1 MASVDSFD
9 KLPDD
14 VLLSMIEDPLFD
26 ENDPSWQES
35 AEDYMADAA
44 TLDAVDITS
53 GAPINV
59 RAAVNAAQSE
69 EDRLATLKNFYPGA
83 VRVEDLSPEYGSQRF
98 GAGNFVYEDPET
110 QELTLFDER
119 GGWIFGASIADL
131 TADIGPEIAETVG
144 AIGGGIAGAIG
155 GLAAAP
161 FTAGVVNPVTGA
173 LAGEGLGS
181 ASARESYIGLLNY
194 FGETE
199 DNRTLGEVG
208 KDFAITAGLNAAAG
222 PVLAKFWQGIKLTG
236 NSVRYAADTM
246 SVEAREAYKKL
257 KSVVTNPL
265 PGQISLNPMT
275 NLLEK
280 VLSNVPLASK
290 TMHTAA
296 KRTLVEIEEY
306 ALNLAQR
313 YGGVRTQTEAAEEL
327 LKKGDIDEGIP
338 AGSLRQA
345 KQRYKDQSNV
355 NYKAV
360 QDMLPDGNIKN
371 IDALEQLSED
381 LIIASRTAVG
391 DRNSATGLA
400 NLEPILKDFSE
411 GVLNWKDLR
420 RLRTQLMDDTRSSVA
435 NGATSQSQKNEIKRV
450 IGAITE
456 ALDGHIGSFG
466 DEALE
471 ESYKAANK
479 YVRTNM
485 DKMSGP
491 IAYIDNILNKEGSTI
506 ESALRGI
513 VNGTKDGPAGIIKL
527 KEVLTPEEFAVLP
540 GYILGRMGLPTPGMA
555 EGVELGVETGAEYIA
570 KSGFSANRFMNA
582 WNTMSKE
589 AKDVLF
595 KGSDFA
601 DLGKELD
608 NLAFVVERVRDAA
621 KIGANPSGTA
631 QSAHALGWLLAAGG
645 GGATL
650 GLEFGLGSVVG
661 PAGVAKLMTRPA
673 FVRWLAEGTE
683 IVARNPNSMA
693 QHIRRLV
700 QIQAANPEIRDEIRA
715 LLQGL
720 QGETTEPLASNTS
733 SSAQTAP
740 MNPSESAFRQV
751 STAEVSDKLMPD
763 AIRPEEMQARM
774 AATQPAP
781 TDMPLF
787 EDLEPAGGLA
797 SMAPSMGGFDS
808 SMSPTIVPSEVDR
821 EIAMRMNARNSG
833 IAGLV

>member
-9 KLPDD
+9 DLPDD
-14 VLLSMIEDPLFD
+14 VLLAMTEDPLFD
-26 ENDPSWQES
+26 PTDPTWQQT

-44 TLDAVDITS
+44 TLDLVDIDS
-53 GAPINV
+53 GAPFNV

-69 EDRLATLKNFYPGA
+69 EDRLATLRGFYPGA
-83 VRVEDLSPEYGSQRF
+83 VRVEDLSPDFGEQRF
-98 GAGNFVYEDPET
+98 GAKNFVYEDPET
-110 QELTLFDER
+110 QNLTLFDER
-119 GGWIFGASIADL
+119 GGLIFGASIADL

-144 AIGGGIAGAIG
+144 AIGGGIGGALAGV
-155 GLAAAP
+155 AATVP
-161 FTAGVVNPVTGA
+161 TAGVVNPYSAA

-181 ASARESYIGLLNY
+181 AAARESYIGILNY

-208 KDFAITAGLNAAAG
+208 KDFVTTAGINAAAG
-222 PVLAKFWQGIKLTG
+222 PVLAKFWQGIKLSG
-236 NSVRYAADTM
+236 DSVRYAADTM

-257 KSVVTNPL
+257 KSVVANPL

-280 VLSNVPLASK
+280 VLSNLPIASK
-290 TMHTAA
+290 TMHAAA
-296 KRTLVEIEEY
+296 KRTLVEVEDY
-306 ALNLAQR
+306 ALDLASR
-313 YGGVRTQTEAAEEL
+313 YGGIRTQTEAAEEL

-345 KQRYKDQSNV
+345 KQRYRDQSNA

-360 QDMLPDGNIKN
+360 SDMLPDGNIKK
-371 IDALEQLSED
+371 IDALEQLNQD
-381 LIIASRTAVG
+381 LVIASKTAVG

-400 NLEPILKDFSE
+400 TLEPILKDFSE
-411 GVLNWKDLR
+411 GVLNWNDLR
-420 RLRTQLMDDTRSSVA
+420 GLRTQLMDDTRSSVA
-435 NGATSQSQKNEIKRV
+435 SGATSQSQKNEIKRV

-456 ALDGHIGSFG
+456 VLDGHIGSFG

-471 ESYKAANK
+471 QSYKGANK

-506 ESALRGI
+506 ESALKGI
-513 VNGTKDGPAGIIKL
+513 VRGTNEGPAGVKKL
-527 KEVLTPEEFAVLP
+527 KEVLTPEEFSVLP
-540 GYILGRMGLPTPGMA
+540 GYILGRMGVPTPGMA

-570 KSGFSANRFMNA
+570 KSGFSVNRFMNN

-608 NLAFVVERVRDAA
+608 NLEFVVNRVKDAA
-621 KIGANPSGTA
+621 RIGANPSGTA
-631 QSAHALGWLLAAGG
+631 QSLHALGWLASGITG
-645 GGATL
+645 TATL
-650 GLEFGLGSVVG
+650 GLEFGLGSALG
-661 PAGVAKLMTRPA
+661 PAAVAKLMTKPA
-673 FVRWLAEGTE
+673 FVKWLAEGTQK
-683 IVARNPNSMA
+683 AATDPNSIA

-700 QIQAANPEIRDEIRA
+700 QIQAVNPEIRDEIRA

-720 QGETTEPLASNTS
+720 QGETAEPLASNTS

-740 MNPSESAFRQV
+740 MSPNEGEFREV
-751 STAEVSDKLMPD
+751 STAEVSNKLMPS
-763 AIRPEEMQARM
+763 AIRPEQLQASM
-774 AATQPAP
+774 AAAQPTP

-787 EDLEPAGGLA
+787 EDLEPATSGLA
-797 SMAPSMGGFDS
+797 SMGGFNA
-808 SMSPTIVPSEVDR
+808 SMSPSIVPSAVDR
-821 EIAMRMNARNSG
+821 EIAERMRARSSG

>member
-1 MASVDSFD
+1 MANVDSFNE
-9 KLPDD
+9 LPDD
-14 VLLSMIEDPLFD
+14 VLLSMIQDPLFD

-35 AEDYMADAA
+35 AEDYMADAM
-44 TLDAVDITS
+44 TLDAVDIIS

-69 EDRLATLKNFYPGA
+69 EDRLATLKGFYKGA
-83 VRVEDLSPEYGSQRF
+83 VRVEDLSPEFGAQRF

-119 GGWIFGASIADL
+119 GGLIFGASIADL

-608 NLAFVVERVRDAA
+608 NLEFVVKRVKAA
-621 KIGANPSGTA
+621 ARIGANPSGTA
-631 QSAHALGWLLAAGG
+631 QSAHALGWLAAAGG
-645 GGATL
+645 GYATL
-650 GLEFGLGSVVG
+650 GFEFGLASVVG
-661 PAGVAKLMTRPA
+661 PAGLAKMMTRPG
-673 FVRWLAEGTE
+673 FVKWLAEGVE
-683 IVARNPNSMA
+683 KAAFNPNSVA

-720 QGETTEPLASNTS
+720 QGETVEPLASNTS

-751 STAEVSDKLMPD
+751 STAEVSDKLLPT
-763 AIRPEEMQARM
+763 AQEMQARM
-774 AATQPAP
+774 AAAQSAP

-787 EDLEPAGGLA
+787 EDLEPTGGLA
-797 SMAPSMGGFDS
+797 SMGPSAGGFDL
-808 SMSPTIVPSEVDR
+808 SMSPTIVPSEADR
-821 EIAMRMNARNSG
+821 EIAVRMNARNSG
-833 IAGLV
+833 IAGLI

>member
-1 MASVDSFD
+1 MVANVDSFD
-9 KLPDD
+9 QLPDD
-14 VLLSMIEDPLFD
+14 VLLAMTEDPLFD
-26 ENDPSWQES
+26 AEDPSWQQS
-35 AEDYMADAA
+35 AEDYMAEAA
-44 TLDAVDITS
+44 VLDAVDITS
-53 GAPINV
+53 GAPFNV

-69 EDRLATLKNFYPGA
+69 EDRLATLKGFYKGA
-83 VRVEDLSPEYGSQRF
+83 VRVEDLSPEFGEQRF
-98 GAGNFVYEDPET
+98 GSKNFVYENPET

-119 GGWIFGASIADL
+119 GGLIFGASLDDL

-144 AIGGGIAGAIG
+144 AIGGGIAGVAAG
-155 GLAAAP
+155 AFAAP
-161 FTAGVVNPVTGA
+161 FTAGAVNPVTGA
-173 LAGEGLGS
+173 LVGEGLGS

-246 SVEAREAYKKL
+246 SVEAKEAYKKL

-265 PGQISLNPMT
+265 PGQVALNPMT

-280 VLSNVPLASK
+280 VLSNLPFASK

-296 KRTLVEIEEY
+296 KRVLVEIEEA
-306 ALNLAQR
+306 ALDLSQR
-313 YGGVRTQTEAAEEL
+313 YGGARTQTEAAEEL

-345 KQRYKDQSNV
+345 KQRYRAQSNA

-360 QDMLPDGNIKN
+360 SDMLPDGNIKN

-381 LIIASRTAVG
+381 LVIASRTAVG

-411 GVLNWKDLR
+411 GVLNWTDLR
-420 RLRTQLMDDTRSSVA
+420 ALRTQLMDDTRSSVA
-435 NGATSQSQKNEIKRV
+435 SGATSQSQKNEIKRV

-456 ALDGHIGSFG
+456 VLDGHIGSFG

-471 ESYKAANK
+471 QSYKGANK

-485 DKMSGP
+485 DEMYGP
-491 IAYIDNILNKEGSTI
+491 ITYIDSILNKEGS
-506 ESALRGI
+506 ESALKAI

-527 KEVLTPEEFAVLP
+527 KEVLTPEEFSVLP

-570 KSGFSANRFMNA
+570 KSGFSVNRFMNN

-608 NLAFVVERVRDAA
+608 NLRFVVNRVKDAA
-621 KIGANPSGTA
+621 RIGANPSGTA
-631 QSAHALGWLLAAGG
+631 QSSHAIGWLLAAAG

-650 GLEFGLGSVVG
+650 GFEFGLGSVVG
-661 PAGVAKLMTRPA
+661 PAGLAKLMTRPA
-673 FVRWLAEGTE
+673 FVRWLAEGTQK
-683 IVARNPNSMA
+683 AATNPNSIA

-700 QIQAANPEIRDEIRA
+700 QIQAANPEIRDEVRA

-720 QGETTEPLASNTS
+720 QGETAEPLASNTS

-740 MNPSESAFRQV
+740 MSPNEGAFREV
-751 STAEVSDKLMPD
+751 STAEVSNKLMPG

-774 AATQPAP
+774 AAAQPTP

-797 SMAPSMGGFDS
+797 SMGGFDAS
-808 SMSPTIVPSEVDR
+808 VSPTIIPSAADR
-821 EIAMRMNARNSG
+821 EIAERMKARSSG

>member
-1 MASVDSFD
+1 MVANVDSFD
-9 KLPDD
+9 ELPDD
-14 VLLSMIEDPLFD
+14 VLLAMIQDPLFD
-26 ENDPSWQES
+26 QNDPSWQQS
-35 AEDYMADAA
+35 AEDYMAEAA
-44 TLDAVDITS
+44 VLDAVDITS
-53 GAPINV
+53 GAPFNV

-69 EDRLATLKNFYPGA
+69 EDRLATLKGFYKGA
-83 VRVEDLSPEYGSQRF
+83 VRVEDLSPEFGEQRF
-98 GAGNFVYEDPET
+98 GTGNFVYEDPKT

-119 GGWIFGASIADL
+119 GGLIFGASLADL

-144 AIGGGIAGAIG
+144 AIGGGIAGVPAG
-155 GLAAAP
+155 VFAAP
-161 FTAGVVNPVTGA
+161 FTAGAVNPVTGA
-173 LAGEGLGS
+173 LVGEGLGS

-208 KDFAITAGLNAAAG
+208 KDFLTTAGLNAAAG

-246 SVEAREAYKKL
+246 SVEAKEAYKKL

-280 VLSNVPLASK
+280 VLSNLPLASK

-296 KRTLVEIEEY
+296 KRVLVEIEEA
-306 ALNLAQR
+306 ALDLSQR
-313 YGGVRTQTEAAEEL
+313 YGGARTQTEAAEEL

-345 KQRYKDQSNV
+345 KQRYRAQSNA
-355 NYKAV
+355 NYTAV
-360 QDMLPDGNIKN
+360 SDMLPDGNIKN

-381 LIIASRTAVG
+381 LVIASRTAVG

-411 GVLNWKDLR
+411 GVLNWTDLR
-420 RLRTQLMDDTRSSVA
+420 ALRTQLMDDTRSSVA
-435 NGATSQSQKNEIKRV
+435 SGATSQSQKNEIKRV
-450 IGAITE
+450 IGAITKV
-456 ALDGHIGSFG
+456 LDGHIGSFG

-471 ESYKAANK
+471 QSYKGANK

-506 ESALRGI
+506 EGALKGI

-527 KEVLTPEEFAVLP
+527 KEVLTPEEFSVLP

-570 KSGFSANRFMNA
+570 KSGFSVNRFMNN

-608 NLAFVVERVRDAA
+608 NLSFVVNRVKDAA
-621 KIGANPSGTA
+621 RIGANPSGTA
-631 QSAHALGWLLAAGG
+631 QSSHAIGWLLAAGG

-650 GLEFGLGSVVG
+650 GFEFGFGSVVG
-661 PAGVAKLMTRPA
+661 PAGLAKLMTRPA
-673 FVRWLAEGTE
+673 FVRWLAEGTQK
-683 IVARNPNSMA
+683 AATNPNSIA

-700 QIQAANPEIRDEIRA
+700 QIQAANPEIRDEVRA

-720 QGETTEPLASNTS
+720 QGETAEPLASNTS

-740 MNPSESAFRQV
+740 MSPNEGAFREV
-751 STAEVSDKLMPD
+751 STAEVSNKLMPG

-774 AATQPAP
+774 AAAQPTP

-797 SMAPSMGGFDS
+797 SMGGFDAS
-808 SMSPTIVPSEVDR
+808 VSPTIVPSAADR
-821 EIAMRMNARNSG
+821 EIAERMKARSSG

>member
-1 MASVDSFD
+1 MVANVDSFD
-9 KLPDD
+9 ELPDD
-14 VLLSMIEDPLFD
+14 VLLAMIQDPLFD
-26 ENDPSWQES
+26 QNDPSWQQS
-35 AEDYMADAA
+35 AEDYMAEAA
-44 TLDAVDITS
+44 VLDAVDITS
-53 GAPINV
+53 GAPFNV

-69 EDRLATLKNFYPGA
+69 EDRLATLKGFYKGA
-83 VRVEDLSPEYGSQRF
+83 VRVEDLSPEFGEQRF
-98 GAGNFVYEDPET
+98 GTGNFVYEDPKT

-119 GGWIFGASIADL
+119 GGLIFGASLADL

-144 AIGGGIAGAIG
+144 AIGGGIAGVPAG
-155 GLAAAP
+155 VFAAP
-161 FTAGVVNPVTGA
+161 FTAGAVNPVTGA
-173 LAGEGLGS
+173 LVGEGLGS

-208 KDFAITAGLNAAAG
+208 KDFLTTAGLNAAAG

-246 SVEAREAYKKL
+246 SVEAKEAYKKL

-280 VLSNVPLASK
+280 VLSNLPLASK

-296 KRTLVEIEEY
+296 KRVLVEIEEA
-306 ALNLAQR
+306 ALDLSQR
-313 YGGVRTQTEAAEEL
+313 YGGARTQTEAAEEL

-345 KQRYKDQSNV
+345 KQRYRAQSNA
-355 NYKAV
+355 NYTAV
-360 QDMLPDGNIKN
+360 SDMLPDGNIKN

-381 LIIASRTAVG
+381 LVIASRTAVG

-411 GVLNWKDLR
+411 GVLNWTDLR
-420 RLRTQLMDDTRSSVA
+420 ALRTQLMDDTRSSVA
-435 NGATSQSQKNEIKRV
+435 SGATSQSQKNEIKRV
-450 IGAITE
+450 IGAITKV
-456 ALDGHIGSFG
+456 LDGHIGSFG

-471 ESYKAANK
+471 QSYKGANK

-506 ESALRGI
+506 EGALKGI

-527 KEVLTPEEFAVLP
+527 KEVLTPEEFSVLP

-570 KSGFSANRFMNA
+570 KSGFSVNRFMNN

-608 NLAFVVERVRDAA
+608 NLSFVVNRVKDAA
-621 KIGANPSGTA
+621 RIGANPSGTA
-631 QSAHALGWLLAAGG
+631 QSSHAIGWLLAAGG

-650 GLEFGLGSVVG
+650 GFEFGFGSVVG
-661 PAGVAKLMTRPA
+661 PAGLAKLMTRPA
-673 FVRWLAEGTE
+673 FVRWLAEGTQK
-683 IVARNPNSMA
+683 AATNPNSIA

-700 QIQAANPEIRDEIRA
+700 QIQAANPEIRDEVRA

-720 QGETTEPLASNTS
+720 QGETAEPLASNTS

-740 MNPSESAFRQV
+740 MSPNEGAFREV
-751 STAEVSDKLMPD
+751 STAEVSNKLMPG

-774 AATQPAP
+774 AAAQPTP

-797 SMAPSMGGFDS
+797 SMGGFDAS
-808 SMSPTIVPSEVDR
+808 VSPTIVPSAADR
-821 EIAMRMNARNSG
+821 EIAERTKARSSG

>member
-1 MASVDSFD
+1 MVANVDSFD
-9 KLPDD
+9 ELPDD
-14 VLLSMIEDPLFD
+14 VLLAMIQDPLFD
-26 ENDPSWQES
+26 QNDPSWQQS
-35 AEDYMADAA
+35 AEDYMAEAA
-44 TLDAVDITS
+44 VLDAVDITS
-53 GAPINV
+53 GAPFNV

-69 EDRLATLKNFYPGA
+69 EDRLATLKGFYKGA
-83 VRVEDLSPEYGSQRF
+83 VRVEDLSPEFGEQRF
-98 GAGNFVYEDPET
+98 GTGNFVYEDPKT

-119 GGWIFGASIADL
+119 GGLIFGASLADL

-144 AIGGGIAGAIG
+144 AIGGGIAGVPAG
-155 GLAAAP
+155 VFAAP
-161 FTAGVVNPVTGA
+161 FTAGAVNPVTGA
-173 LAGEGLGS
+173 LVGEGLGS

-208 KDFAITAGLNAAAG
+208 KDFLTTAGLNAAAG

-246 SVEAREAYKKL
+246 SVEAKEAYKKL

-280 VLSNVPLASK
+280 VLSNLPLASK

-296 KRTLVEIEEY
+296 KRVLVEIEEA
-306 ALNLAQR
+306 ALDLSQR
-313 YGGVRTQTEAAEEL
+313 YGGARTQTEAAEEL

-345 KQRYKDQSNV
+345 KQRYRAQSNA
-355 NYKAV
+355 NYTAV
-360 QDMLPDGNIKN
+360 SDMLPDGNIKN

-381 LIIASRTAVG
+381 LVIASRTAVG

-411 GVLNWKDLR
+411 GVLNWTDLR
-420 RLRTQLMDDTRSSVA
+420 ALRTQLMDDTRSSVA
-435 NGATSQSQKNEIKRV
+435 SGATSQSQKNEIKRV
-450 IGAITE
+450 IGAITKV
-456 ALDGHIGSFG
+456 LDGHIGSFG

-471 ESYKAANK
+471 QSYKGANK

-506 ESALRGI
+506 EGALKGI

-527 KEVLTPEEFAVLP
+527 KEVLTPEEFSVLP

-570 KSGFSANRFMNA
+570 KSGFSVNRFMNN

-608 NLAFVVERVRDAA
+608 NLSFVVNRVKDAA
-621 KIGANPSGTA
+621 RIGANPSGTA
-631 QSAHALGWLLAAGG
+631 QSSHAIGWLLAAGG

-650 GLEFGLGSVVG
+650 GFEFGFGSVVG
-661 PAGVAKLMTRPA
+661 PAGLAKLMTRPA
-673 FVRWLAEGTE
+673 FVRWLAEGTQK
-683 IVARNPNSMA
+683 AATNPNSIA

-700 QIQAANPEIRDEIRA
+700 QIQAANPEIRDEVRA

-720 QGETTEPLASNTS
+720 QGETAEPLASNTS

-740 MNPSESAFRQV
+740 MSPNEGAFREV
-751 STAEVSDKLMPD
+751 STAEVSNKLMPG

-774 AATQPAP
+774 AAAQPTP

-797 SMAPSMGGFDS
+797 SMGGFDACV
-808 SMSPTIVPSEVDR
+808 SPTIVPSAADR
-821 EIAMRMNARNSG
+821 EIAERMKARSSG

>member
-1 MASVDSFD
+1 MVANVDSFD
-9 KLPDD
+9 QLPDD
-14 VLLSMIEDPLFD
+14 VLLAMTEDPLFD
-26 ENDPSWQES
+26 AEDPSWQQS
-35 AEDYMADAA
+35 AEDYMAEAA
-44 TLDAVDITS
+44 VLDAVDITS
-53 GAPINV
+53 GAPFNV

-69 EDRLATLKNFYPGA
+69 EDRLATLKGFYKGA
-83 VRVEDLSPEYGSQRF
+83 VRVEDLSPEFGEQRF
-98 GAGNFVYEDPET
+98 GSKNFVYENPET

-119 GGWIFGASIADL
+119 GGLIFGASLDDL

-144 AIGGGIAGAIG
+144 AIGGGIAGVAAG
-155 GLAAAP
+155 AFAAP
-161 FTAGVVNPVTGA
+161 FTAGAVNPVTGA
-173 LAGEGLGS
+173 LVGEGLGS

-246 SVEAREAYKKL
+246 SVEAKEAYKKL

-265 PGQISLNPMT
+265 PGQVALNPMT

-280 VLSNVPLASK
+280 VLSNLPFASK

-296 KRTLVEIEEY
+296 KRVLVEIEEA
-306 ALNLAQR
+306 ALDLSQR
-313 YGGVRTQTEAAEEL
+313 YGGARTQTEAAEEL

-345 KQRYKDQSNV
+345 KQRYRAQSNA

-360 QDMLPDGNIKN
+360 SDMLPDGNIKN

-381 LIIASRTAVG
+381 LVIASRTAVG

-411 GVLNWKDLR
+411 GVLNWTDLR
-420 RLRTQLMDDTRSSVA
+420 ALRTQLMDDTRSSVA
-435 NGATSQSQKNEIKRV
+435 SGATSQSQKNEIKRV

-456 ALDGHIGSFG
+456 VLDGHIGSFG

-471 ESYKAANK
+471 QSYKGANK

-485 DKMSGP
+485 DEMYGP
-491 IAYIDNILNKEGSTI
+491 ITYIDSILNKEGS
-506 ESALRGI
+506 ESALKAI

-527 KEVLTPEEFAVLP
+527 KEVLTPEEFSVLP

-570 KSGFSANRFMNA
+570 KSGFSVNRFMNN

-608 NLAFVVERVRDAA
+608 NLRFVVNRVKDAA
-621 KIGANPSGTA
+621 RIGANPSGTA
-631 QSAHALGWLLAAGG
+631 QSSHAIGWLLAAGG

-650 GLEFGLGSVVG
+650 GFEFGFGSVVG
-661 PAGVAKLMTRPA
+661 PAGLAKLMTRPA
-673 FVRWLAEGTE
+673 FVRWLAEGTQK
-683 IVARNPNSMA
+683 AATNPNSIA

-700 QIQAANPEIRDEIRA
+700 QIQAANPEIRDEVRA

-720 QGETTEPLASNTS
+720 QGETAEPLASNTS

-740 MNPSESAFRQV
+740 MSPNEGAFREV
-751 STAEVSDKLMPD
+751 STAEVSNKLMPG

-774 AATQPAP
+774 AAAQPTP

-797 SMAPSMGGFDS
+797 SMGGFDAS
-808 SMSPTIVPSEVDR
+808 VSPTIIPSAADR
-821 EIAMRMNARNSG
+821 EIAERMKARSSG

>member
-1 MASVDSFD
+1 MVANVDSFD
-9 KLPDD
+9 QLPDD
-14 VLLSMIEDPLFD
+14 VLLAMTEDPLFD
-26 ENDPSWQES
+26 AEDPSWQQS
-35 AEDYMADAA
+35 AEDYMAEAA
-44 TLDAVDITS
+44 VLDAVDITS
-53 GAPINV
+53 GAPFNV

-69 EDRLATLKNFYPGA
+69 EDRLATLKGFYKGA
-83 VRVEDLSPEYGSQRF
+83 VRVEDLSPEFGEQRF
-98 GAGNFVYEDPET
+98 GSKNFVYENPET

-119 GGWIFGASIADL
+119 GGLIFGASLDDL

-144 AIGGGIAGAIG
+144 AIGGGIAGVAAG
-155 GLAAAP
+155 AFAAP
-161 FTAGVVNPVTGA
+161 FTAGAVNPVTGA
-173 LAGEGLGS
+173 LVGEGLGS

-246 SVEAREAYKKL
+246 SVEAKEAYKKL

-265 PGQISLNPMT
+265 PGQVALNPMT

-280 VLSNVPLASK
+280 VLSNLPFASK

-296 KRTLVEIEEY
+296 KRVLVEIEEA
-306 ALNLAQR
+306 ALDLSQR
-313 YGGVRTQTEAAEEL
+313 YGGARTQTEAAEEL

-345 KQRYKDQSNV
+345 KQRYRDQSNA

-360 QDMLPDGNIKN
+360 SDMLPDGNIKN

-381 LIIASRTAVG
+381 LVIASRTAVG

-411 GVLNWKDLR
+411 GVLNWTDLR
-420 RLRTQLMDDTRSSVA
+420 ALRTQLMDDTRSSVA
-435 NGATSQSQKNEIKRV
+435 SGATSQSQKNEIKRV

-456 ALDGHIGSFG
+456 VLDGHIGSFG

-471 ESYKAANK
+471 QSYKGANK

-485 DKMSGP
+485 DEMYGP
-491 IAYIDNILNKEGSTI
+491 ITYIDSILNKEGS
-506 ESALRGI
+506 ESALKAI

-527 KEVLTPEEFAVLP
+527 KEVLTPEEFSVLP

-570 KSGFSANRFMNA
+570 KSGFSVNRFMNN

-608 NLAFVVERVRDAA
+608 NLRFVVNRVKDAA
-621 KIGANPSGTA
+621 RIGANPSGTA
-631 QSAHALGWLLAAGG
+631 QSSHAIGWLLAAGG

-650 GLEFGLGSVVG
+650 GFEFGLGSVVG
-661 PAGVAKLMTRPA
+661 PAGLAKLMTRPA
-673 FVRWLAEGTE
+673 FVRWLAEGTQK
-683 IVARNPNSMA
+683 AATNPNSIA

-700 QIQAANPEIRDEIRA
+700 QIQAANPEIRDEVRA

-720 QGETTEPLASNTS
+720 QGETAEPLASNTS

-740 MNPSESAFRQV
+740 MSPNEGAFREV
-751 STAEVSDKLMPD
+751 STAEVSNKLMPG

-774 AATQPAP
+774 AAAQPTP

-797 SMAPSMGGFDS
+797 SMGGFDAS
-808 SMSPTIVPSEVDR
+808 VSPTIIPSAADR
-821 EIAMRMNARNSG
+821 EIAERMKARSSG

>member
-1 MASVDSFD
+1 MVANVDSFD
-9 KLPDD
+9 ELPDD
-14 VLLSMIEDPLFD
+14 VLLAMIQDPLFD
-26 ENDPSWQES
+26 QNDPSWQQS
-35 AEDYMADAA
+35 AEDYMAEAA
-44 TLDAVDITS
+44 VLDAVDITS
-53 GAPINV
+53 GAPFNV

-69 EDRLATLKNFYPGA
+69 EDRLATLKGFYKGA
-83 VRVEDLSPEYGSQRF
+83 VRVEDLSPEFGEQRF
-98 GAGNFVYEDPET
+98 GTGNFVYEDPKT

-119 GGWIFGASIADL
+119 GGLIFGASLADL

-144 AIGGGIAGAIG
+144 AIGGGIAGVPAG
-155 GLAAAP
+155 VFAAP
-161 FTAGVVNPVTGA
+161 FTAGAVNPVTGA
-173 LAGEGLGS
+173 LVGEGLGS

-208 KDFAITAGLNAAAG
+208 KDFLTTAGLNAAAG

-246 SVEAREAYKKL
+246 SVEAKEAYKKL

-280 VLSNVPLASK
+280 VLSNLPLASK

-296 KRTLVEIEEY
+296 KRVLVEIEEA
-306 ALNLAQR
+306 ALDLSQR
-313 YGGVRTQTEAAEEL
+313 YGGARTQTEAAEEL

-345 KQRYKDQSNV
+345 KQRYRAQSNA
-355 NYKAV
+355 NYTAV
-360 QDMLPDGNIKN
+360 SDMLPDGNIKN

-381 LIIASRTAVG
+381 LVIASRTAVG

-411 GVLNWKDLR
+411 GVLNWTDLR
-420 RLRTQLMDDTRSSVA
+420 ALRTQLMDDTRSSVA
-435 NGATSQSQKNEIKRV
+435 SGATSQSQKNEIKRV
-450 IGAITE
+450 IGAITKV
-456 ALDGHIGSFG
+456 LDGHIGSFG

-471 ESYKAANK
+471 QSYKGANK

-506 ESALRGI
+506 EGALKGI

-527 KEVLTPEEFAVLP
+527 KEVLTPEEFSVLP

-570 KSGFSANRFMNA
+570 KSGFSVNRFMNN

-608 NLAFVVERVRDAA
+608 NLSFVVNRVKDAA
-621 KIGANPSGTA
+621 RIGANPSGTA
-631 QSAHALGWLLAAGG
+631 QSSHAIGWLLAAGG

-650 GLEFGLGSVVG
+650 GFEFGFGSVVG
-661 PAGVAKLMTRPA
+661 PAGLAKLMTRPA
-673 FVRWLAEGTE
+673 FVRWLAEGTQK
-683 IVARNPNSMA
+683 AATNPNSIA

-700 QIQAANPEIRDEIRA
+700 QIQAANPEIRDEVRA

-720 QGETTEPLASNTS
+720 QGETAEPLASNTS

-740 MNPSESAFRQV
+740 MSPNEGAFREV
-751 STAEVSDKLMPD
+751 STAEVSNKLMPG

-774 AATQPAP
+774 AAAQPTP

-797 SMAPSMGGFDS
+797 SMGGFDA
-808 SMSPTIVPSEVDR
+808 SMSPSIVPSAVDR
-821 EIAMRMNARNSG
+821 EIAERMRARSSG